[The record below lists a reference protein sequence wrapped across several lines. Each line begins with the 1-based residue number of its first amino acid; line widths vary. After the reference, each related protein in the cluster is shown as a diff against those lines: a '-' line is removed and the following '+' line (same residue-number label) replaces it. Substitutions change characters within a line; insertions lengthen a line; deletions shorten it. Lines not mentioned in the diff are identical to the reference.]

1 MRKDRIDTRDDGAYP
16 KKNGKANVFA
26 FIICILLAVIIW
38 LYVVNKD
45 SDNKTDTPPHNDISQ
60 GELAE

>member
-1 MRKDRIDTRDDGAYP
+1 MRKDKIEAHDDSAYP
-16 KKNGKANVFA
+16 QKSGKANVFA

-45 SDNKTDTPPHNDISQ
+45 PYNAPGDPPHNDTNQ
-60 GELAE
+60 GEVTE